1 MKEEETKA
9 ALVQQQQI
17 EEKKQEEE
25 VKGIEEEKK
34 EGVENGKVKPKK
46 GRKKAKE
53 LVKLEKEEDLDTK
66 GYFTRPVLVS
76 TLWDELDPAKQKRI
90 VNVWAK
96 GDYCYALE
104 LTHPLQ
110 KAN

>member
-1 MKEEETKA
+1 
-9 ALVQQQQI
+9 
-17 EEKKQEEE
+17 
-25 VKGIEEEKK
+25 
-34 EGVENGKVKPKK
+34 VENGKMKPKK
-46 GRKKAKE
+46 GRKKDKE
-53 LVKLEKEEDLDTK
+53 LMKVEKEEDLDTI

-76 TLWDELDPAKQKRI
+76 AIWDELDPTNQKRI

-104 LTHPLQ
+104 LTHPQQ